1 MYPVDGGMMEFGTG
15 RLDGVET
22 VFVGDSNGNWFRLSD
37 VMEGA
42 PATLA
47 GLIAL
52 GDAAI
57 DRIKAGLQGG
67 ATPIDRAAMTLL
79 APIPHPTK
87 NVFCVGRNYLDHV
100 AEVAGT
106 PAANADIPKYPQ
118 FFTKPPTAVI
128 GPDATVRL
136 DENVTKR
143 LDYEVELAV
152 VIGKTG
158 RDIPAERAE
167 EFIFGYTICNDVT
180 ARELQAKH
188 GQWFKGKALD
198 DSCPLGPTI
207 VHKSALSLAEARTLR
222 IQMTINGE
230 PRQNATI
237 ADMIFDIP
245 TLIASLSAGMTLE
258 PGDIIATGTPSGV
271 GYAMDP
277 RQYLKPGDVMRCEIE
292 RIGVL
297 ENTIVAA

>member
-1 MYPVDGGMMEFGTG
+1 MKFGTARIQG
-15 RLDGVET
+15 AETPFAVGADGSWYRLADLI
-22 VFVGDSNGNWFRLSD
+22 DD
-37 VMEGA
+37 A

-57 DRIKAGLQGG
+57 ARIGAALQNPP
-67 ATPIDRAAMTLL
+67 AAIDRAGATLL
-79 APIPHPTK
+79 APIPRPAK
-87 NVFCVGRNYLDHV
+87 NVFCVGRNYVEHI
-100 AEVAGT
+100 AEDNRTRDLQTDV
-106 PAANADIPKYPQ
+106 PKYPQ
-118 FFTKPPTAVI
+118 FFTKPPTAVV

-136 DENVTKR
+136 DETVTRR

-152 VIGKTG
+152 VIGKAG

-188 GQWFKGKALD
+188 GQWFKGKGLD
-198 DSCPLGPTI
+198 DSCPLGPLI
-207 VHKSALSLAEARTLR
+207 VHKDDLSLADAQQLR
-222 IQMTINGE
+222 IALSINGE
-230 PRQNATI
+230 PRQDATT
-237 ADMIFDIP
+237 ADMIFDVP

-277 RQYLKPGDVMRCEIE
+277 RQYLKAGDVMRCEIE

-297 ENTIVAA
+297 ENTVVAA